1 MSESLFSQSWYR
13 VAPLKPR
20 LRSHVR
26 IYRHQYRGE
35 DWYVIQDQF
44 TGRHHRFSP
53 EAYQLIGLM
62 DGRRTLGEIWV
73 TACGRLGDHMP
84 TQDEVIGLV
93 SQLHRSD
100 LLQTCAL
107 PDFADLKQRLMQGR
121 RNRWLTP
128 LLSPMAVRFPL
139 LDPDRFLSR
148 TMPLVNPLLSW
159 PALLVWLVVVMFG
172 GGMAVSHWTDL
183 TNNLSDKLFG
193 LENLFLISLI
203 YPLLK
208 VVHEFGHAY
217 MVKKWGG
224 EVHEMGIMLLVFM
237 PIPYVEAS
245 SSLAFRDK
253 KKRMLVGAAGIL
265 VEMFIAAVA
274 VLLWLEME
282 PGAVRAATFNVMLI
296 AGVSTVLFN
305 GNPLLRFDAYYVLA
319 DALEIP
325 NLGQRSTAYLS
336 YLAKRYLLGVR
347 SLTSPASTDGEAGWL
362 AGYALASFV
371 YRIFI
376 SLRIILF
383 VAGNFFMFGVVLALW
398 AAIGLVVLPVGKVLR
413 YLIKDGEMRRKRMRI
428 VGAVVVPTLALIAF
442 ISLVPMPFSTVC
454 QGVTWAP
461 DDAQVHAAV
470 DGFVGEFMIPSGQYV
485 AAGTP
490 LLRCEDPQL
499 DAHVRLLK
507 ARQKEYQ
514 ARYNVSLLGDRTE
527 AALLKEA
534 MAQVT
539 AELHRAEERRQA
551 LTIYSRKAGVF
562 VVPQPENIIGHFARR
577 GAALGYLVDESQM
590 QVRVLVAQADIDRVR
605 ADTQRVECRLAQNVG
620 DVVEAR
626 VLREVPAASRELPSL
641 ALSLEGGGLF
651 ALDPR
656 EKDRAMAVE
665 RLFQF
670 ELALPK
676 DVTRNIDERVFVRF
690 VHQPEPLI
698 RRAYRAVRRVLL
710 SRFAV

>member
-20 LRSHVR
+20 LRSHVQ

-62 DGRRTLGEIWV
+62 DGRRTLGAIWT

-107 PDFADLKQRLMQGR
+107 PDFADLKQRLLQGR

-139 LDPDRFLSR
+139 LDPDRFLNR
-148 TMPLVNPLLSW
+148 TLPVVKPLLSW
-159 PALLVWLVVVMFG
+159 PALLVWLLVVVFAVVM
-172 GGMAVSHWTDL
+172 MVSHWTDL
-183 TNNLSDKLFG
+183 TNNLTDKLFG

-208 VVHEFGHAY
+208 IIHEFGHAY

-245 SSLAFRDK
+245 ASLAFRDK

-265 VEMFIAAVA
+265 IELFIAAVA
-274 VLLWLEME
+274 LLLWLEME
-282 PGAVRAATFNVMLI
+282 PGAARAAAFNVMLI

-305 GNPLLRFDAYYVLA
+305 GNPLLRFDAYYVLV

-325 NLGQRSTAYLS
+325 NLGQRSTAYLA
-336 YLAKRYLLGVR
+336 YLAKRHVLGVR
-347 SLTSPASTDGEAGWL
+347 GLTSPATTSGEAGWL

-371 YRIFI
+371 YRLFI
-376 SLRIILF
+376 SMRIILF
-383 VAGNFFMFGVVLALW
+383 VAGKFFMFGVVLALW
-398 AAIGLVVLPVGKVLR
+398 AAIGLVVLPTVKVLR

-428 VGAVVVPTLALIAF
+428 FGAVVVPVVAIVAF
-442 ISLVPMPFSTVC
+442 ISLVPVPFSTLC

-461 DDAQVHAAV
+461 DEARVHAEV
-470 DGFVGEFMIPSGQYV
+470 DGFVTKLLTDSGEQV
-485 AAGTP
+485 TAGTP

-499 DAHVRLLK
+499 DAHVRLLE

-514 ARYNVSLLGDRTE
+514 ARYNVSLISDRTE
-527 AALLKEA
+527 AILLKEA

-539 AELHRAEERRQA
+539 AELQRAQERRQA
-551 LTIYSRKAGVF
+551 LTIYSRKDGVF
-562 VVPQPENIIGHFARR
+562 IVPQPEDMIGHFARR
-577 GAALGYLVDESQM
+577 GTALGYVLDDQQM
-590 QVRVLVAQADIDRVR
+590 QVRVLVGQSDIDRVR
-605 ADTQRVECRLAQNVG
+605 ADTTRVECRLAQNID
-620 DVVEAR
+620 DVVEAQ
-626 VLREVPAASRELPSL
+626 VLREVPAASHELPSL

-670 ELALPK
+670 DLALPEGM
-676 DVTRNIDERVFVRF
+676 TRNVDERVFVRF